1 MALLLILLI
10 SLSAPFRGLLVKSIS
25 SHDVME
31 ELGKTIHLRKINILE
46 DFTEKEETVFEKI
59 PDDCF
64 KEKELHSSR
73 RNFEYYKN
81 TKVFYSKT
89 AIGAG
94 LEASLQSTF
103 TLGATLSSSSST
115 AYSSNMEVSG
125 ISLNILAL
133 KKKMFVKKECL
144 TNVEISKLT
153 KNFLDEYE
161 TLPKS
166 ISKPWKSHSWQAYK
180 KFLDKFG
187 SHIILSVKDG
197 ARIKQTTFAQSSES
211 YSERDFQVKS
221 CVSLAGPTSVGT
233 LGVEACANIS
243 KTEKKRASNMNT
255 QKRLIVLGGT
265 KNTRNALYSQRTKEL
280 IEKLMNEAGES
291 DQAVAHT
298 FTSIW
303 DVLLSRFKYG
313 TDNYIRAVNLQ
324 NYYLGYLNYGCQE
337 LPSTALL
344 SNGERLYF
352 RQFNYTK
359 SSTQESPEFS
369 CTLAKEGCHSSNDCH
384 YRVGVYCGCY
394 GDTCVRYK
402 SEKQD
407 TGVSKITAHA
417 NRVESWSWHG
427 CDWTQLWVRCGCKNK
442 HLDQRK
448 VVWTLPSRDF
458 VKGSRGYDQ
467 RKPDAH
473 EEQQESVASVL
484 QKSAEESMGRAQ
496 IGSQK
501 GEFITSGDEDFH

>member
-1 MALLLILLI
+1 M
-10 SLSAPFRGLLVKSIS
+10 
-25 SHDVME
+25 
-31 ELGKTIHLRKINILE
+31 
-46 DFTEKEETVFEKI
+46 
-59 PDDCF
+59 
-64 KEKELHSSR
+64 
-73 RNFEYYKN
+73 
-81 TKVFYSKT
+81 
-89 AIGAG
+89 
-94 LEASLQSTF
+94 
-103 TLGATLSSSSST
+103 
-115 AYSSNMEVSG
+115 
-125 ISLNILAL
+125 
-133 KKKMFVKKECL
+133 
-144 TNVEISKLT
+144 
-153 KNFLDEYE
+153 
-161 TLPKS
+161 
-166 ISKPWKSHSWQAYK
+166 
-180 KFLDKFG
+180 
-187 SHIILSVKDG
+187 
-197 ARIKQTTFAQSSES
+197 
-211 YSERDFQVKS
+211 
-221 CVSLAGPTSVGT
+221 

-344 SNGERLYF
+344 SNGKRLYF

-359 SSTQESPEFS
+359 SSAQESPEFS

-407 TGVSKITAHA
+407 TGVSKVTAHA

-467 RKPDAH
+467 HKPDHH
-473 EEQQESVASVL
+473 EEQQERVASVL